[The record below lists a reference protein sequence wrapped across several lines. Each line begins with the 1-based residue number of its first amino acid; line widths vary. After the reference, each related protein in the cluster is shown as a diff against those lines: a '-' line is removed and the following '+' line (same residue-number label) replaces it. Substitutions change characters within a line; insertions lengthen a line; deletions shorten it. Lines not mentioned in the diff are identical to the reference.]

1 MKFNYN
7 AIFIQSPESG
17 LPFILSRIPIF
28 YRMAGATNPLKVSK
42 FKLVRSSFFQSI
54 FTFLFF
60 LPVVKKAKRIFAINE
75 ECEQILRR
83 YHVSRQKIKKIYLGI
98 DPGSFQVKKYECR
111 EKLGLEHD
119 DKILIYT
126 GRLSKAKGIELIIDA
141 LSLIRDERIKLIIVG
156 DGEERKNIQEYALSR
171 KLTNVLFVG
180 SVKVEEIPK
189 YLVAADV
196 FCMASYYEGLSNSM
210 IEALGAG
217 LPIVST
223 NVAGSKDIVIDGKN
237 GRILNDRNPRSYS
250 QAIKEV
256 LGFNMENVQEVNTK
270 LCNMRFNIKNI
281 VKQIDRE
288 IMESL
293 GGADDLTQRE
303 RLDGSYTPG
312 AEVS

>member
-1 MKFNYN
+1 M
-7 AIFIQSPESG
+7 
-17 LPFILSRIPIF
+17 
-28 YRMAGATNPLKVSK
+28 
-42 FKLVRSSFFQSI
+42 
-54 FTFLFF
+54 
-60 LPVVKKAKRIFAINE
+60 
-75 ECEQILRR
+75 
-83 YHVSRQKIKKIYLGI
+83 
-98 DPGSFQVKKYECR
+98 
-111 EKLGLEHD
+111 
-119 DKILIYT
+119 
-126 GRLSKAKGIELIIDA
+126 
-141 LSLIRDERIKLIIVG
+141 SLIRDERIKLIIVG